1 MPASFVSSRTNRATK
16 LERSIDDYLDDED
29 KNTMIGGVN
38 ASASLVANKMYDTNN
53 IAERDKQKSLSK
65 GTDRSIIPGPAI
77 DEFFFIPNKSIG
89 LKLLKSLGWKET
101 RDDFSKHKYNH
112 PHIKDNLYGLG
123 YNYDTANAS
132 FLKHKLLSKNNE
144 KKVKYSRQ
152 THVTYDH
159 DDYSDTDVF
168 EDTINRQ
175 YDHTLNDSGSDA
187 ELEVNGDLVT
197 PWLHNQVTQYCPTD
211 GKEVLKNFVLAT
223 DGLKRLQITEYPL
236 IQAPKS
242 YDPKHY
248 FSKDKKPA
256 SRWGDTEL
264 APSDGRTT
272 SRFAVSKVL
281 GDMPKFD
288 TSQISIP
295 RSNSETPATI
305 AKAADSVKPV
315 SRWADTELVPG
326 ATASKVLDDV
336 PKFDANQIVIPHT
349 NSVAVASEIKGAEN
363 TERPMLISEK
373 TQSRF
378 AGLATLVKNKF
389 APSSQGATDSAS
401 SITNKKLPSR
411 VTSIW
416 YPEALLCKRFNV
428 PRPALANTSVVG
440 GVAKAAAVAP
450 NEILNDDTTVVTVNT
465 TISEVESTI
474 FYPLQQERPAASLF
488 ESIFCDFDNIINKV
502 EKRLAPKVA
511 SHMDQ
516 KPALSFEFEDDVEK
530 DAPKTLPTVD
540 TPTVGTK
547 AAIFRRV
554 KRDRSVSPES
564 NTISAPI
571 TVAPPPKAS
580 SSSSSSDSSSDSSR
594 SRKKSHRK
602 KKKRHKNKK
611 GHRDRR

>member
-77 DEFFFIPNKSIG
+77 DEFFFVPNKSIG

-101 RDDFSKHKYNH
+101 RDDFNKHKYNH
-112 PHIKDNLYGLG
+112 PPIKDNLYGLG

-132 FLKHKLLSKNNE
+132 FLKHKLSSKNNE

-175 YDHTLNDSGSDA
+175 YDHTLDDSGSDA
-187 ELEVNGDLVT
+187 EVEGNGDRVT
-197 PWLHNQVTQYCPTD
+197 PWLHNQVAQYCPTD

-264 APSDGRTT
+264 APTDGRTT
-272 SRFAVSKVL
+272 SRFTVSKVL
-281 GDMPKFD
+281 GDIPKFD
-288 TSQISIP
+288 ASQISIP
-295 RSNSETPATI
+295 RSNSDTPATI
-305 AKAADSVKPV
+305 VKATDSVKPL

-326 ATASKVLDDV
+326 AASRVTASQVLDDA

-349 NSVAVASEIKGAEN
+349 NSVTVASEIKGAGN

-378 AGLATLVKNKF
+378 AGLANLVKNKF
-389 APSSQGATDSAS
+389 APSSQGVTDSTS

-411 VTSIW
+411 VTTIW

-428 PRPALANTSVVG
+428 PRPALANSSVVG
-440 GVAKAAAVAP
+440 GVAKAATVAP
-450 NEILNDDTTVVTVNT
+450 NESVNDDTAAVTINT

-502 EKRLAPKVA
+502 ESRLAPKVA
-511 SHMDQ
+511 SHVEQ

-530 DAPKTLPTVD
+530 DVLPKAL
-540 TPTVGTK
+540 PTVGTK
-547 AAIFRRV
+547 ATIFRRI

-564 NTISAPI
+564 NTISAPT
-571 TVAPPPKAS
+571 TVALPPKA
-580 SSSSSSDSSSDSSR
+580 SSSSSDSSSDSSR
-594 SRKKSHRK
+594 SHKKSHK

-611 GHRDRR
+611 GHRR